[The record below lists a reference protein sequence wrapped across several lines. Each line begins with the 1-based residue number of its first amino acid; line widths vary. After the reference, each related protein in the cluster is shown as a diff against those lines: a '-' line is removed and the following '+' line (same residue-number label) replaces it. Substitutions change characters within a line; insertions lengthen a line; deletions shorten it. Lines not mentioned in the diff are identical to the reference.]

1 MVRSMTGYG
10 RGECSKYNRKFVV
23 EIKSVNHRY
32 NDISV
37 KLPRILSGLEDAVKK
52 SVSKCVSRGKTD
64 VYVNY
69 EAMGD
74 QDVNI
79 TFNAALA
86 DSYVAVLTDIKERYG
101 IEEKISISSISRF
114 PDIIST
120 GKGVDGEEAMAE
132 LREVLFEAVDEAVKN
147 LAFMREQEGSALKS
161 DILEKLITID
171 YMSGKIVA
179 RVPRAIEA
187 YKERFKERI
196 KEALSGSG
204 MEIDE
209 NRMLMEIAVFA
220 DRACV
225 DEEITRLASHI
236 EQMRAILDNGDAM
249 GRKLDFLIQEM
260 NREVNTIGSKSH
272 DTEIT
277 QIMVELKSEIEKIR
291 EQVQNIE

>member
-1 MVRSMTGYG
+1 MTGYG